1 MTNSTN
7 YSYLVRGGATRTETN
22 ALTISMN
29 YSKSSGFR
37 IPLPFW
43 PFKGRTF
50 NNEINFTLTYDQSQN
65 GSFTRQKDSPSFKEQ
80 SNNTSWK
87 LRPSA
92 TYKFSTRVQ
101 GSMFFETGATTNKV
115 TGEYSYSEFGIS
127 VNIAIRD

>member
-1 MTNSTN
+1 
-7 YSYLVRGGATRTETN
+7 
-22 ALTISMN
+22 MN
-29 YSKSSGFR
+29 YSKSSGFS

-50 NNEINFTLTYDQSQN
+50 KNEINFTLTYDQSEN
-65 GSFTRQKDSPSFKEQ
+65 RSYTRQASSKSFKEQ
-80 SNNTSWK
+80 SKNTSWK

-92 TYKFSTRVQ
+92 TYKFNTRVQ
-101 GSMFFETGATTNKV
+101 GSMFFETGATTNKI